1 MKNANCDQRSLIR
14 RVVDSPVCT
23 FPEGDPRL
31 RDFLA
36 RADVG
41 EALRPMQSG
50 ETATALT
57 PLLDT
62 LFRASPFLTG
72 IIERNPAGLADCLQ
86 DVPEQRVENLM
97 AGLARSVEGAENFV
111 TASKLLRQFKTDL
124 ALLVALCDIGGVWGV
139 EEATRVLTVGADCAV
154 HTAVTFLLREAARDG
169 KFLPPDP
176 DQPCLQSGYIV
187 IGMGKHGAF
196 ELNYSSDIDLI
207 VFFDPGIARLG
218 EGVEATRFFVRLTR
232 NLVKLLHERTADG
245 YVYRVD
251 LRLRP
256 DPGATNIAIS
266 VAGGL
271 QYYESL
277 GQNWER
283 AAMIKARAV
292 AGDIEAGE
300 TFLRELR
307 PFVWRRYLDYA
318 SISDVHAMKR
328 QIHAHKGHGVIAVAG
343 HNVKLGRGG
352 IREIE
357 FFVQTQQLIAG
368 GRQPELRG
376 RGTLEMLQ
384 RLADAKWI
392 TPDAARDLANA
403 YRFLRMV
410 EHRLQMLR
418 DEQTHTLPTEPA
430 ALDIIAHFCG
440 FPDLAGFSENLTVH
454 MVAVQSHYAALFE
467 DAPELSS
474 DAGSLVFTGDE
485 DDPETLEALTGMGFE
500 SPAQV
505 INTVRGWHFGRYRA
519 TRSATSRAL
528 ITELTPALLE
538 SLAESNSPQR
548 ALTAFDAFLEALP
561 TGIQLFAMLRANPEM
576 MRLVTTILGTA
587 PRLAN
592 LLSRRPKMLDA
603 VLDPDFFA
611 GPVEPETLG
620 NQFDQLQAGAS
631 DYEEMLNRARV
642 FGHEQSFMIGVRQLS
657 DALPT
662 VRVGRAYADLA
673 DILTGRLLRVAEAE
687 LAAVN
692 GIVAGGRVVVM
703 ALGKLGSREMTA
715 SSDLDLMLIYDFP
728 EETTSSDGAKPVS
741 PQQYYARLTHR
752 LIAAL
757 SAPTAE
763 GTLYEVDMRLRPS
776 GNAGPVATSLSR
788 FAEYHATEAW
798 TWETMVL
805 TRARII
811 AGDPGLAKK
820 VDKMVRD
827 NLSRYRDLDVLR
839 KDVLEMRQRI
849 YAEKGSE
856 NPWDIK
862 TVRGG
867 LIDVEFTAQYLQLM
881 NAGQPGNVLERN
893 TLVALRGQID
903 VGFLD
908 PAIGETLVAAGKLYQ
923 DLTQVIR
930 LCITED
936 LDPPSAPPGFQ
947 ALLARAAG
955 LPDFRTL
962 DAHLRQSQADVEIIV
977 RGLLNGGLEKVRI

>member
-1 MKNANCDQRSLIR
+1 VKNANRELRSLIH
-14 RVVDSPVCT
+14 RVVDLPFCT
-23 FPEGDPRL
+23 LPDGDTRM

-36 RADVG
+36 REDAR
-41 EALRPMQSG
+41 EALSPFQFG
-50 ETATALT
+50 ENAKTLQ
-57 PLLDT
+57 PLLET
-62 LFRASPFLTG
+62 LFYASPFLTD
-72 IIERNPAGLADCLQ
+72 IVDRNPTGFAECLQ
-86 DVPEQRVENLM
+86 EVPEQRVECLLTE
-97 AGLARSVEGAENFV
+97 LARSIDETESFDA
-111 TASKLLRQFKTDL
+111 ASKLLRQFKTDL

-139 EEATRVLTVGADCAV
+139 EEATRVLTLGADCAV
-154 HTAVTFLLREAARDG
+154 HMAVTFLLREAARGG
-169 KFLPPDP
+169 KFHPVDP
-176 DQPCLQSGYIV
+176 DLPCVQSGYIV
-187 IGMGKHGAF
+187 IGMGKQGAY

-207 VFFDPGIARLG
+207 IFFDPDIAPLA
-218 EGVEATRFFVRLTR
+218 EGAEATKFFVRLTR
-232 NLVKLLHERTADG
+232 DLVKLLHERTADG

-283 AAMIKARAV
+283 AAMIKARPV
-292 AGDIEAGE
+292 AGDIDAGE
-300 TFLRELR
+300 AFLTELH
-307 PFVWRRYLDYA
+307 PFIWRRNLDYA
-318 SISDVHAMKR
+318 TINDVHAMKR
-328 QIHAHKGHGVIAVAG
+328 QIHAHKGHGTIAVAG

-392 TPDAARDLANA
+392 TGDAAADLGAA

-410 EHRLQMLR
+410 EHRLQMVR
-418 DEQTHTLPTEPA
+418 DEQTHTLPVDPEP
-430 ALDIIAHFCG
+430 LELIARFCG
-440 FPDLAGFSENLTVH
+440 FPDVAGFSEELTVH

-467 DAPELSS
+467 DAPGLSS
-474 DAGSLVFTGDE
+474 DAGSLVFTGDD
-485 DDPETLEALTGMGFE
+485 DDPETLETLAGMGFDA
-500 SPAQV
+500 PAQV
-505 INTVRGWHFGRYRA
+505 ISTVRGWHFGRYRA
-519 TRSATSRAL
+519 TRSATSRTL

-561 TGIQLFAMLRANPEM
+561 TGVQLFAMLRANPKM

-587 PRLAN
+587 PRLAD
-592 LLSRRPKMLDA
+592 LLSRRPNMLDA
-603 VLDPDFFA
+603 VLDPDFFS
-611 GPVEPETLG
+611 GPVEPGALG
-620 NQFDQLQAGAS
+620 NQLDQMLADAS
-631 DYEEMLNRARV
+631 DYEDALNRARI
-642 FGHEQSFMIGVRQLS
+642 FGHEQSFIIGVRQLS

-673 DILTGRLLRVAEAE
+673 DILTDRLLKVAEAK
-687 LAAVN
+687 LAVVN
-692 GIVAGGRVVVM
+692 GTVGGGRAVVM
-703 ALGKLGSREMTA
+703 ALGKLGGREMTA

-728 EETTSSDGAKPVS
+728 EGVISSDGAKPIS
-741 PQQYYARLTHR
+741 PQQYYARLTQR

-788 FAEYHATEAW
+788 FTEYHDTEAW
-798 TWETMVL
+798 TWETMTL

-811 AGDPGLAKK
+811 AGDPGLAED
-820 VDKMVRD
+820 VDNIVRD
-827 NLSRYRDLDVLR
+827 NLSRYRDHDVLR

-849 YAEKGSE
+849 YAGKGSK

-867 LIDVEFTAQYLQLM
+867 LIDVEFAAQYLQLL
-881 NAGQPGNVLERN
+881 NAGQPGNLLERN
-893 TLVALRGQID
+893 TLVALQGQID
-903 VGFLD
+903 AGLLE
-908 PAIGETLVAAGKLYQ
+908 PAIGETLLAASKLYQ

-930 LCITED
+930 LCITEN

-955 LPDFRTL
+955 LPDFKTL
-962 DAHLRQSQADVEIIV
+962 DAHLRQSEADVEVIV
-977 RGLLNGGLEKVRI
+977 HKLLNGVFEDIRI